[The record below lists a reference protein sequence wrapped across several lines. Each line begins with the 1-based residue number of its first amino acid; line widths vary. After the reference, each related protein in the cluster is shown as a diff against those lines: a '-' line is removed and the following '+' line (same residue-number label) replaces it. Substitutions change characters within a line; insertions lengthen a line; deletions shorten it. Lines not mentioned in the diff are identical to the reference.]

1 MLYAKVLDLIMSLSF
16 SFYDCLRVY
25 TMREIDESMFGIIVI
40 IIALNRNTGKKF
52 SISLSKEYL

>member
-25 TMREIDESMFGIIVI
+25 TMKEIDESMFGIIVI
-40 IIALNRNTGKKF
+40 IIALNRNTGKK
-52 SISLSKEYL
+52 ILLLSF